1 MKGLITISAILL
13 QLSWC
18 YGYPDPRGVGAYA
31 YQDTAGNSRVRRF
44 IRPGFPFRPFRPFRR
59 FGTRRF
65 PQFGPQNFFGPSGM
79 PFDMSQNSAFASG
92 VAGPGFTQQIAAIN
106 PESDL
111 MKNVAITN
119 RFNDDSNP
127 NKFYSVSSSS
137 YSSSSNLGG
146 QAQSNRG
153 AETVVNNNG
162 KITKYRVQS

>member
-31 YQDTAGNSRVRRF
+31 YQDTAGN
-44 IRPGFPFRPFRPFRR
+44 
-59 FGTRRF
+59 RF